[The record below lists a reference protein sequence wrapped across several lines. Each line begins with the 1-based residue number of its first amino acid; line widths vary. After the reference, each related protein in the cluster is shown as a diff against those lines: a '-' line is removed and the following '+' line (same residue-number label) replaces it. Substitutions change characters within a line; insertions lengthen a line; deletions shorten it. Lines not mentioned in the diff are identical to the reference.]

1 MGRAIATNADSY
13 GVDPF
18 MDVMLP
24 EDGEYFIALN
34 DLSYRGGYPYRLVVS
49 NLPHVELIF
58 PAAVQAGTTANLTA
72 FGRNLGAGSKPS
84 SRMVQDLPLDELSFT
99 AAIGTEELANGAYR
113 FRSHPTHHS
122 VLPTAATAT
131 LLGRQVVAEPLDN
144 TFNAQPMLVTDQPVT
159 LEVEPNDQREKPQ
172 PITLPA
178 VVAKFVRGGQVRLA
192 FRAFEFVGP
201 DSAPAAAYAWAAAK
215 QNRLHQFA
223 KLWYLNQGDE
233 NSGYVTD
240 AFAGRI
246 AGGVAGIKV
255 PQLIQDAKSVAVRLR
270 VQRTSDEFKANGFSG
285 TPSFLFGKT
294 GSRLES
300 IELGDGSP
308 QAAVAAIS
316 GAITPS

>member
-1 MGRAIATNADSY
+1 MSLTRTWSRLLVGALLLIAAALVINACGDKARPAPSTSKA
-13 GVDPF
+13 
-18 MDVMLP
+18 P
-24 EDGEYFIALN
+24 ETAQAVPGAAAAAAEFAGLQQHGEYVGNPKAPYTLVEFG
-34 DLSYRGGYPYRLVVS
+34 DLQC
-49 NLPHVELIF
+49 
-58 PAAVQAGTTANLTA
+58 PACKFYADT
-72 FGRNLGAGSKPS
+72 
-84 SRMVQDLPLDELSFT
+84 
-99 AAIGTEELANGAYR
+99 
-113 FRSHPTHHS
+113 
-122 VLPTAATAT
+122 
-131 LLGRQVVAEPLDN
+131 
-144 TFNAQPMLVTDQPVT
+144 
-159 LEVEPNDQREKPQ
+159 
-172 PITLPA
+172 TLPA
-178 VVAKFVRGGQVRLA
+178 VVAKFVRSGQVRLA